1 MGLVTSKA
9 KVRPLYVYSQA
20 FGKEWV
26 TVGAYERAHE
36 GEPAKFRYAPS
47 YLEREDWVSIDPV
60 NLPST
65 KAIESFVAPRY
76 QGLHDVLRDACPDSW
91 GRKLLIKYRGLP
103 EKSTPLDFLKATANT
118 DRWGALAAG
127 DRAQA
132 SSAQIHTPK
141 LADIE
146 QVIHELHAIEKG
158 MPAINQR
165 LRDQMAQ
172 TGLGGARPKA
182 TVQDQE
188 GAYWILKPQSTFDPP
203 HTAQLE
209 HFAQTWGR
217 ESGLNFAQ
225 TELKQLP
232 SGVPAVL
239 VKRFDREGGFRKMCL
254 SAASALKYEFP
265 SSAGKGGQM
274 PSELLASYPRLAA
287 TMRLIGCLES
297 DRQELFKRM
306 VFNVI
311 CGNDDDH
318 VRNHALIYDMG
329 KRVWRLSPAYDVV
342 PNQSGMLTH
351 LGMGLSMMDKRI
363 TRENILSGHIEFG
376 FENEAQALLAME
388 EIYECATHAFA
399 LNKDLLDQSS
409 QEIIERHI
417 SHATRLLFDR
427 WAHGSADSS
436 AGETSPE
443 PV

>member
-1 MGLVTSKA
+1 MSLVTPKA

-26 TVGAYERAHE
+26 TVGTYVRAHE

-65 KAIESFVAPRY
+65 KSNESFVAPRY
-76 QGLHDVLRDACPDSW
+76 QGLHDVLRDTCPDSW
-91 GRKLLIKYRGLP
+91 GQKLSIKYRGLS
-103 EKSTPLDFLKATANT
+103 EKASPLELFKATNNS
-118 DRWGALAAG
+118 DRWGALAVG
-127 DRAQA
+127 DRTQA
-132 SSAQIHTPK
+132 SSTQIQTPK

-146 QVIHELHAIEKG
+146 QVIHELHAMEKG
-158 MPAINQR
+158 TPAINQR
-165 LRDQMAQ
+165 LRNQLAQ
-172 TGLGGARPKA
+172 SGLGGARPKV

-188 GAYWILKPQSTFDPP
+188 GAFWILKPQSTFDPP

-209 HFAQTWGR
+209 YFAQTWGR

-265 SSAGKGGQM
+265 SSVGEGAQT
-274 PSELLASYPRLAA
+274 PVELLASYPRLAA
-287 TMRLIGCLES
+287 TMRLIGCPEE

-342 PNQSGMLTH
+342 PNQSAMVTH
-351 LGMGLSMMDKRI
+351 LGMGVSQTDRRI
-363 TRENILSGHIEFG
+363 TLENVLSGFDEFG
-376 FENEAQALLAME
+376 FESETEAVFAME
-388 EIYECATHAFA
+388 EIIEKTTRAFDT
-399 LNKDLLDQSS
+399 NKDMLDEECQ
-409 QEIIERHI
+409 IIVSKHI
-417 SHATRLLFDR
+417 DGARCIFFDR
-427 WAHGSADSS
+427 GYY
-436 AGETSPE
+436 
-443 PV
+443 

>member
-1 MGLVTSKA
+1 MAISKTKA
-9 KVRPLYVYSQA
+9 RPLYVYSQA

-26 TVGAYERAHE
+26 TVGAYVRAHE

-65 KAIESFVAPRY
+65 KSSESFVAPRY

-91 GRKLLIKYRGLP
+91 GRKLLIKYRGLS
-103 EKSTPLDFLKATANT
+103 EKASPLEFLKATDNS
-118 DRWGALAAG
+118 DRWGALAVG
-127 DRAQA
+127 DRTLASPAQM
-132 SSAQIHTPK
+132 QTPK
-141 LADIE
+141 IANIE
-146 QVIHELHAIEKG
+146 QVIAELQAMEKG
-158 MPAINQR
+158 TAPINQQ
-165 LRDQMAQ
+165 LRNQLVQ
-172 TGLGGARPKA
+172 TSSGGARPKA
-182 TVQDQE
+182 TIQDKA
-188 GAYWILKPQSTFDPP
+188 GDHWLLKPQSMFDLPQ
-203 HTAQLE
+203 TAQIE
-209 HFAQTWGR
+209 HFAQTWGK

-225 TELKQLP
+225 TELNQLP

-265 SSAGKGGQM
+265 PSAGEGGQV

-287 TMRLIGCLES
+287 TMRLIGCPEA

-306 VFNVI
+306 VFNVL

-342 PNQSGMLTH
+342 PNQGAMLTH
-351 LGMGLSMMDKRI
+351 LGMGVSMMDKRI

-376 FENEAQALLAME
+376 FESEAQAVLAME
-388 EIYECATHAFA
+388 EIYEQATHAFA
-399 LNKDLLDQSS
+399 QNKDLLDQSS

-427 WAHGSADSS
+427 WAHGSADTTSDK
-436 AGETSPE
+436 SPE
-443 PV
+443 PM